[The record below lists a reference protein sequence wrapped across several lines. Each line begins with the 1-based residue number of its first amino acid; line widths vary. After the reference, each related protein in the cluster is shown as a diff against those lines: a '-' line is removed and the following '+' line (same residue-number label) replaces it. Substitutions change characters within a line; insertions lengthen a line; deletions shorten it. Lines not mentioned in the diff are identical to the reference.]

1 MHEFYRRMQSVFERA
16 GSNRS
21 RFCKKY
27 GYSYQTLQAYW
38 NTDKLP
44 PGNVLEDLARE
55 FSVSLDALVL
65 ARNTQELPVDNPLLT
80 RIIRYLVEQDA
91 EELLRIEGA
100 LRMYRAM
107 APTGAAPAPDRGE
120 LPARSGKAE
129 SLTQLLVEL
138 AGHIEASRMSPEDKH
153 ASRRM
158 LKRIVV
164 HTYEPALSI
173 NEEWAELEEIE

>member
-1 MHEFYRRMQSVFERA
+1 MHEFYQRMKSVFERA
-16 GSNRS
+16 GSNRN

-55 FSVSLDALVL
+55 FNVSLDALVL
-65 ARNTQELPVDNPLLT
+65 GRNTQELPVDNPLLS
-80 RIIRYLVEQDA
+80 RVIRFLVGQDP

-100 LRMYRAM
+100 LRMYQAM
-107 APTGAAPAPDRGE
+107 PLSGIMASRGSDQ
-120 LPARSGKAE
+120 LPERSKTME

-138 AGHIEASRMSPEDKH
+138 GGHIQTSRMSPEDKQ
-153 ASRRM
+153 ASKEM
-158 LKRIVV
+158 LNRIVLNI
-164 HTYEPALSI
+164 YEQDVAVKD
-173 NEEWAELEEIE
+173 EWAELEEIE